1 MLRWLVLACVVVPS
15 IASADPPPLPELT
28 TQSAMEN
35 YFAGEKTGGFILM
48 GMGAAGLA
56 TGGLLFFQKN
66 RPVMKGASYPLLGI
80 GVLHVAAGIFVYV
93 ASNKRID
100 DFTQQIEK
108 DEQTFIATESKRM
121 RGVSTQFTVL
131 TIVECVL
138 IAGGLTMV
146 AVGHKTDR
154 PRLKG
159 AGLALAI
166 EMGATLAFDVTAA
179 ARARDYRDELA
190 ANSTS
195 SSLDSP
201 APGTVMLVHTGV
213 F

>member
-1 MLRWLVLACVVVPS
+1 MVRWLVVILVLVAPS
-15 IASADPPPLPELT
+15 IAFADEPRPPSP
-28 TQSAMEN
+28 QSAMEN
-35 YFAGEKTGGFILM
+35 YFAGEKTGGYILI

-56 TGGLLFFQKN
+56 TGGLLLRQSSATM
-66 RPVMKGASYPLLGI
+66 RGASYPLLGI
-80 GVLHVAAGIFVYV
+80 GLLHVAAGIYINI
-93 ASNKRID
+93 ASNGRIE
-100 DFTQQIEK
+100 DFTAEIDK
-108 DEQTFIATESKRM
+108 DPSAFVAAESKRM

-131 TIVECVL
+131 KVVECVL

-179 ARARDYRDELA
+179 ARAHEYRDALA
-190 ANSTS
+190 DA
-195 SSLDSP
+195 
-201 APGTVMLVHTGV
+201 
-213 F
+213 